1 MISRIAAVRRSAS
14 RSPASIARRAIE
26 AGERDALRLT
36 AAMREIIR
44 GDALGQV
51 DYVELV
57 DAETL
62 EPVTRLRRTCLALLA
77 ARFGATRLIDNLLIE
92 ERDGAFFAT
101 L

>member
-1 MISRIAAVRRSAS
+1 MLHRALEG
-14 RSPASIARRAIE
+14 ARRAIE
-26 AGERDALRLT
+26 TGERDALRLT

-44 GDALGQV
+44 SEPLAQM

-57 DAETL
+57 DEETL
-62 EPVTRLRRTCLALLA
+62 EPVTRLSRNCLTLLA

-92 ERDGAFFAT
+92 ELDGSFLAT